1 MRRISRRA
9 FHRALTGAALAAAA
23 ALPGAADAQQQP
35 ADRRWTTLRA
45 DGEPDRSPR
54 TAKRRPRTYSMFGL
68 ADAAVAAIKT
78 PGPYGYPICTYA
90 SSVTGGSVGG
100 SLDCGNTWGF
110 QTVGEAD
117 NTYTFINWGWG
128 APPSERAK
136 IIAATT
142 AAGTPASGLST
153 SLNNGWTYIGA
164 DALNATDVMLPS
176 DGFLGTY
183 MSGEDTER
191 DRSCQDLYEESELV
205 FGAGLPMLP
214 ASDCPETW
222 GPYGWQ
228 GRKPVVAS
236 DVLGALR
243 TGTLTPEKAFDFWRY
258 PAGEPDPT
266 PGRLERQF
274 GAYQTYGFFNDYTKD
289 DLCGTATTRTYGR
302 VLAGTPA
309 GAECASSVLSQAPTK
324 AGYPLGL
331 EVRFDAF
338 SYSIP
343 ALQDVVFYQA
353 TVVNNSQLVYGAPID
368 YDSLYIGPLPTPY
381 SDTQRNLVY
390 HRPELG
396 ALVHTATCAHQN
408 APVCNGAVTTAD
420 LTTSEVTPAG
430 TGFGPFELG
439 SAAFIMLKSPI
450 GDLRNKL
457 FTRTGSPFADIPV
470 PESVKDDTITFQHA
484 HLCGFRACAR
494 NTFAVDYSQN
504 QDAAQRMF
512 GMISSTDVNVLGVR
526 QPSALGGSVAGQILW
541 HTFRSA
547 DWPAAPAVGSG
558 PGDFPQTGGFN
569 RWVPGTWDWNND
581 GVQDTLYY
589 DTCSGKTGGNGP
601 GTLTSACVGLF
612 SDTMPHSGAA
622 RYLNGYSNT
631 AGIMTVGP
639 IKLKA
644 GDTTSFIF
652 AAATACCGT
661 QGDSLAI
668 MTKVNA
674 AVDHYMNF
682 FLGPEP
688 LPKDSVVAV
697 DVVGGNQATSQVT
710 LTFTQTAETSRDAF
724 LVAQAG
730 RYAVALPGTA
740 EHRLAS
746 LNPFL
751 VDSLLAYGLSFGEDT
766 ITRIDPVTSDTTHV
780 VAVGNF
786 SRLFVFKSCDGG
798 ATFTD
803 NAECTPAPATGG
815 LFQSVGWLPYAT
827 INREPSG
834 DVPNSFTDENVNG
847 GITYTYVLIGES
859 QGVSFPLQTGDSVET
874 TTLSD
879 GSTRA
884 VCLTNC
890 VTQTVVFAPELLNPL
905 STAGANVATVYVPAS
920 LQAGGAGPLVSVTTV
935 RGPVGP
941 ERVTVAPAALS
952 PRPGQYDLSF
962 YDSVS
967 VTIFDVLDADGRVRQ
982 STVSTVLGYRGD
994 AVASGYVPDS
1004 SLGGVGLSG
1013 GTVLE
1018 SNIVPSED
1026 GLHRL
1031 RTVTYAF
1038 EGLTGVL
1045 ATPDNKPVLVTN
1057 TLQGNST
1064 PEAFYSSTAFP
1075 GFKLGFAETAELAF
1089 NTDFGQQFI
1098 GPDGRTISV
1107 LTTPFVQL
1115 NTTSSSMTTAAE
1127 GGQYEITW
1135 TDRPFGPGEPFRLDL
1150 TSPASTDSALDAS
1163 LTARTAGT
1171 TGLVT
1176 PEVATAIGSG
1186 TAPEDLVAVK
1196 VPFTIVNTSFR
1207 AGTGSTTPRAVQ
1219 VAMKNRG
1226 TKSILFGT
1234 GADTVTV
1241 TVAEDQWVPGDQLY
1255 LLEDVGAE
1263 DGTLAVTF
1271 GPFVLGCSTGANTG
1285 TRLTCNPVALLTR
1298 GATNYIS
1305 TRPGTKQQFLYNP
1318 VLTPEQQFRV
1328 TVAAQRTGTQLA
1340 AACAQTVNGTA
1351 NPGFDEDVCADVRS
1365 SIKNVKVV
1373 PNPYVAISQYTD
1385 AVLAG
1390 QTGASRPL
1398 IFQGVPPQG
1407 VIRIYTVSGQ
1417 LVQQLS
1423 WTPADLGGDNGD
1435 LQYNLR
1441 TREGLELAGGLYLFM
1456 VTGKDVNGKELGQH
1470 MGKFVVIR

>member
-9 FHRALTGAALAAAA
+9 LHLALTGVALAVVTV
-23 ALPGAADAQQQP
+23 LPRAADAQQQP
-35 ADRRWTTLRA
+35 LDRRVTLGA

-54 TAKRRPRTYSMFGL
+54 TAKQRARGFKAFGL

-78 PGPYGYPICTYA
+78 PGIFGYPLCTY
-90 SSVTGGSVGG
+90 GFSVGG
-100 SLDCGNTWGF
+100 SLDCGNSWGF
-110 QTVGEAD
+110 VTIGEAD
-117 NTYTFINWGWG
+117 NSYTFINWGWS

-136 IIAATT
+136 IIAATS
-142 AAGTPASGLST
+142 AAGSPATGLAS

-164 DALNATDVMLPS
+164 DALNASDVMLPA

-191 DRSCQDLYEESELV
+191 DRSCQDLYDESALV
-205 FGAGLPMLP
+205 FGAGQPMLP

-222 GPYGWQ
+222 GPFGWQ
-228 GRKPVVAS
+228 GRKPVSQA
-236 DVLGALR
+236 DALAALR
-243 TGTLTPEKAFDFWRY
+243 AGTLPPEQAFDFWRY
-258 PAGEPDPT
+258 TTGEPDPT
-266 PGRLERQF
+266 PGKLERQF
-274 GAYQTYGFFNDYTKD
+274 GAYQTYGYFNDYSKD
-289 DLCGTATTRTYGR
+289 ELCGTPTTRTYGR
-302 VLAGTPA
+302 VLAGTPG
-309 GAECASSVLSQAPTK
+309 GAQCPTSVLGANPTK
-324 AGYPLGL
+324 PGYPLGL

-338 SYSIP
+338 SYAIP

-381 SDTQRNLVY
+381 SDTQLNLTY

-396 ALVHTATCAHQN
+396 ALIHTGTCAHQT
-408 APVCNGAVTTAD
+408 APFCNGAQTTAD
-420 LTTSEVTPAG
+420 LRTSGVISQDLGGSAY
-430 TGFGPFELG
+430 GPFGLG

-457 FTRTGSPFADIPV
+457 YTRTGSPFADIPV
-470 PESVKDDTITFQHA
+470 PETIKDDTITFQHA

-494 NTFAVDYSQN
+494 NTFAVDYNQN
-504 QDAAQRMF
+504 PDAAQRMF
-512 GMISSTDVNVLGVR
+512 GMMSSTDVNVLGVR

-547 DWPAAPAVGSG
+547 DFPAAPAVGPG

-569 RWVPGTWDWNND
+569 RWVPGTWDWNDD
-581 GVQDTLYY
+581 GIQDTLYY

-601 GTLTSACVGLF
+601 GSLRTACVGLF
-612 SDTMPHSGAA
+612 SDTMPHTGDAT
-622 RYLNGYSNT
+622 RRWINGYSNT

-639 IKLKA
+639 IKLAA
-644 GDTTSFIF
+644 GDTTSFVF
-652 AAATACCGT
+652 AHATACCDN
-661 QGDSLAI
+661 QADSLAI
-668 MTKVNA
+668 MAKVNA

-682 FLGPEP
+682 YLGPEP
-688 LPKDSVVAV
+688 LPKDSIVAV
-697 DVVGGNQATSQVT
+697 DVVGGNQSVSRVT
-710 LTFTQTAETSRDAF
+710 LSFTQTAEASRDPF

-730 RYAVALPGTA
+730 RYAAALDGTA
-740 EHRLAS
+740 ENRLAV

-751 VDSLLAYGLSFGEDT
+751 VDSLLAYGLGFGEDT
-766 ITRIDPVTSDTTHV
+766 ITAIDPVTSDTSLV
-780 VAVGNF
+780 SGIGNF
-786 SRLFVFKSCDGG
+786 AALYVYKSCDGG

-803 NAECTPAPATGG
+803 NANCTPSPATGG
-815 LFQSVGWLPYAT
+815 KFAAVGWLPYAT
-827 INREPSG
+827 LNREADG
-834 DVPNSFTDENVNG
+834 ELPNSFTDDNVNG
-847 GITYTYVLIGES
+847 GITYTYVLIGETR
-859 QGVSFPLQTGDSVET
+859 GASFTLQTGDEVEEI
-874 TTLSD
+874 TLGD

-884 VCLTNC
+884 VCTANCLTRN
-890 VTQTVVFAPELLNPL
+890 VLFAPQLLNPL
-905 STAGANVATVYVPAS
+905 STSGTNVATVYVPAS

-935 RGPVGP
+935 KGPVGP
-941 ERVTVAPAALS
+941 ERVTVSPAALM

-962 YDSVS
+962 YDSVG
-967 VTIFDVLDADGRVRQ
+967 VTIVDSLDADGRVRLA
-982 STVSTVLGYRGD
+982 TVSTVQGYRND
-994 AVASGYVPDS
+994 ALASNYVPDS
-1004 SLGGVGLSG
+1004 SVGGIGLSG
-1013 GTVLE
+1013 GEVAE
-1018 SNIVPSED
+1018 SSIVPGNGALS
-1026 GLHRL
+1026 RI
-1031 RTVTYAF
+1031 RTVRYVF
-1038 EGLTGVL
+1038 LELTGVL
-1045 ATPDNKPVLVTN
+1045 ATPGNKPVLVTS
-1057 TLQGNST
+1057 TLSGNAT
-1064 PEAFYSSTAFP
+1064 PEAFYSSSAFP
-1075 GFKLGFAETAELAF
+1075 GFRLGFAETAELAF
-1089 NTDFGQQFI
+1089 NTSFGQQFI
-1098 GPDGRTISV
+1098 GPDGRPISD
-1107 LTTPFVQL
+1107 LTKPFVQL
-1115 NTTSSSMTTAAE
+1115 RTNVTVQSGASE
-1127 GGQYEITW
+1127 GGLYEITW
-1135 TDRPFGPGEPFRLDL
+1135 TDRPFGPAEPFRLDL
-1150 TSPASTDSALDAS
+1150 VTPARTDSAVDAS
-1163 LTARTAGT
+1163 LAARAVGT

-1176 PEVATAIGSG
+1176 PEAAAAIGSG
-1186 TAPEDLVAVK
+1186 TAPEDLVPVK

-1207 AGTGSTTPRAVQ
+1207 TGTGTTTPRAVQ
-1219 VAMKNRG
+1219 VAMKRRASN
-1226 TKSILFGT
+1226 SILFGT

-1241 TVAEDQWVPGDQLY
+1241 TVAEDQWVPGDQLF

-1263 DGTLAVTF
+1263 DGALAVTF
-1271 GPFVLGCSTGANTG
+1271 GPFILGCDVGAATG
-1285 TRLTCNPVALLTR
+1285 TRLSCNPVALLTR
-1298 GATNYIS
+1298 GSTNYIS
-1305 TRPGTKQQFLYNP
+1305 TRPNTKQQVLYNP
-1318 VLTPEQQFRV
+1318 VLTSDQQFTV

-1340 AACAQTVNGTA
+1340 AACAQTVNGSA
-1351 NPGFDEDVCADVRS
+1351 NPGFDADVCADVKR